1 MSLTKVSYSMIDG
14 APFNLKD
21 FNNDFST
28 AVSNIGSTPATLVVS
43 QNVTVDTDVTL
54 PVNIGVEVINGAVIT
69 VNAGIKLII
78 NGAFNAPMR
87 QAFTYSGAGAYVL
100 FGRGTKM
107 VIPQWWGATG
117 NGSTV
122 LADIQNET
130 AAMIACFVSVRNS
143 FTTSNWVNNADLGP
157 ATVYIPRGTYAIN
170 DSLPVFL
177 NVHVTGEGGNNSP
190 LSFLVQ
196 QDLTKPI
203 FMFVPQAYD
212 ENFVAAYETISTG
225 TVYSI
230 GFGSYQTAPFSNSN
244 APAIFFNSCRQ
255 ATAYCN
261 ANFGASGGSTIQ
273 TFGYSDLHFKY
284 VRFVNVAGSCM
295 KADDCLLNM
304 PVHDCLFDNSQRGIE
319 LIGSAE
325 GSIIM
330 QHSSMYTLPAGGIYA
345 RPTSGA
351 GVSVEVFDATFQ
363 GCAFSPNRDGMISVI
378 NPSLVDKIVTLDSCI
393 FRGLNFGPDRYRDG
407 IFVSATETVRIQNN
421 TFKNI
426 DADEASNCLTLSRN
440 TIVKIEGNVFQSD
453 VLSNYTAS
461 NFVYL
466 FNSTAGWSVQINNNQ
481 FYNVNASAYTN
492 VVDAGSDYSNSNVSF
507 MNNIVSGAVTTPLAN
522 TLNLIQKFGNSGTG
536 FPTVTYGSS
545 APGALTWE
553 VGDIVYNTTPVAS
566 GTIGFVCV
574 TAGTPGTW
582 KTFGAISA

>member
-1 MSLTKVSYSMIDG
+1 MALTKVSYSMIDG
-14 APFNLKD
+14 APFNLSD
-21 FNNDFST
+21 FGNDFT
-28 AVSNIGSTPATLVVS
+28 AAVAAIGSTPATLVVS
-43 QNVTVDTDVTL
+43 KNVTVSASVTL
-54 PVNIGVEVINGAVIT
+54 PVTLGVEVINGAVIT
-69 VNAGIKLII
+69 INSGTLLTI
-78 NGAFNAPMR
+78 NGAFQAPVTKV
-87 QAFTYSGAGAYVL
+87 FTYVSGSSSVV

-122 LADIQNET
+122 AGDILNET
-130 AAMIACFVSVRNS
+130 DAMIACFASLRAS

-170 DSLPVFL
+170 RSLPVFL
-177 NVHVTGEGGNNSP
+177 NVHVQGEGGNNSP

-203 FMFVPQAYD
+203 FMFVPQAYNPD
-212 ENFVAAYETISTG
+212 WTVKYETISTG

-230 GFGSYQTAPFSNSN
+230 GLGSYQSAPFSNSN
-244 APAIFFNSCRQ
+244 EPAVFFNSCRQ

-261 ANFGASGGSTIQ
+261 ANFGASGGSTVQ

-295 KADDCLLNM
+295 KANDCLLNM

-325 GSIIM
+325 ASIVI

-345 RPTSGA
+345 RTTSGA
-351 GVSVEVFDATFQ
+351 GVSVEAFDATFQ
-363 GCAFSPNRDGMISVI
+363 GCAFSPNQDGMISVI
-378 NPSLVDKIVTLDSCI
+378 NPSLVDRLVTLDSCV

-407 IFVSATETVRIQNN
+407 IFVSNTGSVRIQNN
-421 TFKNI
+421 IFKNI
-426 DADEASNCLTLSRN
+426 DADGASNCLTLSGN

-453 VLSNYTAS
+453 ELSSYTSS

-466 FNSTAGWSVQINNNQ
+466 LNSTAGWNVQINNNQ
-481 FYNVNASAYTN
+481 FYNVNATAFTN
-492 VVDAGSDYSNSNVSF
+492 IVEAGSDYSNSNIAF
-507 MNNIVSGAVTTPLAN
+507 INNIVSGAVTQPLAN
-522 TLNLIQKFGNSGTG
+522 NVNLIQKFGNSGTG
-536 FPTVTYGSS
+536 FPTVTYGSG
-545 APGALTWE
+545 APGAYTWK
-553 VGDIVYNTTPVAS
+553 VGDIVYNTAPTS
-566 GTIGFVCV
+566 GGNIGFVCT

-582 KTFGAISA
+582 KTFGTIA

>member
-1 MSLTKVSYSMIDG
+1 MALTKVSYSMIDG
-14 APFNLKD
+14 APFNLSD
-21 FNNDFST
+21 FGNDFT
-28 AVSNIGSTPATLVVS
+28 AAVAAIGSNVATLVVS
-43 QNVTVDTDVTL
+43 ENVTVSASVTL
-54 PVNIGVEVINGAVIT
+54 PVTLGVEVINGAVIT

-87 QAFTYSGAGAYVL
+87 QAFTYAGAGASVL

-107 VIPQWWGATG
+107 VIPQWWGAKG

-130 AAMIACFVSVRNS
+130 AAMIACFVSVRKS

-203 FMFVPQAYD
+203 FMFVPQSYD
-212 ENFVAAYETISTG
+212 EDFVVEWETISTG

-230 GFGSYQTAPFSNSN
+230 GFGSYQSAPFTNSN
-244 APAIFFNSCRQ
+244 APAVFFNSCRQ

-261 ANFGASGGSTIQ
+261 ANFGASGGSTVQ

-319 LIGSAE
+319 LTGSAE
-325 GSIIM
+325 GSVIM
-330 QHSSMYTLPAGGIYA
+330 QHSSMYTLPAGGVYA

-351 GVSVEVFDATFQ
+351 GVSVEAFDATFQ
-363 GCAFSPNRDGMISVI
+363 GCAFSPNLNGMISVI
-378 NPSLVDKIVTLDSCI
+378 NPSLVDRLVTLDSCV
-393 FRGLNFGPDRYRDG
+393 FRGYNSGPDRYRDG
-407 IFVSATETVRIQNN
+407 IFVSNTGNVRIQNN
-421 TFKNI
+421 IFKNI
-426 DADEASNCLTLSRN
+426 DADGSSNCLTLSGN

-453 VLSNYTAS
+453 VLSSYTAS
-461 NFVYL
+461 NFIYL
-466 FNSTAGWSVQINNNQ
+466 YNSTSGWSVQINNNQ
-481 FYNVNASAYTN
+481 FYNVNATAFTN
-492 VVDAGSDYSNSNVSF
+492 IVEAGSDYSNSNISF
-507 MNNIVSGAVTTPLAN
+507 INNIVSGAVTTPLASN
-522 TLNLIQKFGNSGTG
+522 VDLIQKFGNLGTG
-536 FPTVTYGSS
+536 YPTITYAAGI
-545 APGALTWE
+545 PGAYTWK
-553 VGDIVYNTTPVAS
+553 VGDVVYNTVPTS
-566 GTIGFVCV
+566 GGNIGWVCT

-582 KTFGAISA
+582 KTFGTIA